1 LFAALLVA
9 KEKNKKENF
18 FYNSQF
24 MSWVMA
30 IWDDEPAKPSLWVGG
45 CKQRLAIHCDVIGI

>member
-9 KEKNKKENF
+9 KGKNKQKNNF
-18 FYNSQF
+18 FYKSQF

-30 IWDDEPAKPSLWVGG
+30 IWDEPAKPTGG
-45 CKQRLAIHCDVIGI
+45 WLQQRLV